1 MNTQG
6 YDYMPRLLV
15 LYACRHTV
23 SIHYSSF
30 NCNCCQLSKRLTVE
44 GQVSEEGGQQ
54 VHDEHGQ
61 EGHVGN
67 ALHLSAGTAVRA
79 REQGMF
85 DLDTRAA
92 FKNL

>member
-1 MNTQG
+1 M
-6 YDYMPRLLV
+6 
-15 LYACRHTV
+15 H
-23 SIHYSSF
+23 I

-85 DLDTRAA
+85 DLDTRAVL
-92 FKNL
+92 N